1 MKRTRAQRHKEG
13 KVGRLAFSALID
25 YQAAR
30 SPTWLTSST
39 ILPLSLFCYSLLCI
53 RFLVLAR
60 KHPIV
65 TMEATPFAFPC
76 GSEFLFRFVV
86 VIQMTEW
93 PSWVFSP
100 ACLSLSL
107 SPSLSF
113 SFPVCFFLCFSSFI
127 LLFTLSCPKW
137 WRCLPVRYLL
147 IGPKENQ
154 CRQSYKHTTKK
165 ETGILVH
172 LLNGVREAAS
182 NRNSAEPTKS
192 ARLNCVSLPL
202 SLVLVRPTCVFHR
215 HREIIH

>member
-1 MKRTRAQRHKEG
+1 MID
-13 KVGRLAFSALID
+13 LID
-25 YQAAR
+25 HFA
-30 SPTWLTSST
+30 P
-39 ILPLSLFCYSLLCI
+39 FSLLLLFIVYTIPRSSPKTPNRHHGSNAI
-53 RFLVLAR
+53 RVSVRQRVFV
-60 KHPIV
+60 
-65 TMEATPFAFPC
+65 
-76 GSEFLFRFVV
+76 SFRFVV

-127 LLFTLSCPKW
+127 LHFTLSCPKW
-137 WRCLPVRYLL
+137 WRCLPVCYLL

-154 CRQSYKHTTKK
+154 CRQSYKHTKKK
-165 ETGILVH
+165 ETGIPVH